1 MKVWDFFDEV
11 YRCELLELDIY
22 RKVQQ
27 LTGNFDET
35 KLFILSKDLDYY
47 LWIKE
52 DELLASYSREEIQNK
67 VDELERAGKKIPMI
81 DLPNWSEKMPN
92 KVLDVKKL
100 MSHHELF
107 CLYQLRQLLDELQ
120 KKQTGADTRQRKHCP
135 NTIQA
140 IIWQDS
146 GENLRQLIES
156 LKKHKLISNTDT
168 DKIIREHFKEPQE
181 QPEPINWLKSQR
193 LLIYLLVQLQKREF
207 IAHENEWQLYSKHF
221 LIKGKAVRSA
231 SLKSE
236 ASNILAEQPKGYQQ
250 IDTILESIS

>member
-1 MKVWDFFDEV
+1 MNTEDFFEAIWRGKLSD
-11 YRCELLELDIY
+11 LDIY
-22 RKVQQ
+22 NKAQVITDDFKEPKLSLLWDEYMNFLNKGASRSTYKNFEDWIPEDPFEYQFQQ
-27 LTGNFDET
+27 LGS
-35 KLFILSKDLDYY
+35 LLSNHIKNKSPEQPVRSIPY
-47 LWIKE
+47 L
-52 DELLASYSREEIQNK
+52 
-67 VDELERAGKKIPMI
+67 
-81 DLPNWSEKMPN
+81 NWS
-92 KVLDVKKL
+92 
-100 MSHHELF
+100 
-107 CLYQLRQLLDELQ
+107 
-120 KKQTGADTRQRKHCP
+120 
-135 NTIQA
+135 
-140 IIWQDS
+140 DS
-146 GENLRQLIES
+146 DKTLWQLIES
-156 LKKHKLISNTDT
+156 LKKHNLISNTDT